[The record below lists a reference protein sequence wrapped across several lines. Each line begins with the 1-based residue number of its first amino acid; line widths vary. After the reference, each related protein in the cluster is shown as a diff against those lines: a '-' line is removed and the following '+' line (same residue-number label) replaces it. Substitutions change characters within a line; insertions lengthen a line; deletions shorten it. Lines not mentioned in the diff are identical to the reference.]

1 MLAGLPSS
9 ASLTPQFPLL
19 PGLKPTP
26 PISHRRLPGEATGR
40 HPAGSRGKESG
51 GSLRAP
57 RVGRM
62 RAGRAGQGR
71 AKLGRAGQGRVRA
84 SRWAPSPDPQQGPAV
99 TAITAGTPRPPPPA
113 AAASPRGP
121 DPAPAPTLP
130 AGWEHPAGTAGPG
143 SGPTSAPGSAQ
154 GAGEGRWAGGPL
166 PHPSEPWASCAG
178 RSRLPR
184 RRSGCSAER
193 LERNKRGTHRVL
205 LAGRRGSGR
214 LR

>member
-19 PGLKPTP
+19 LGLKPTP

-62 RAGRAGQGR
+62 RAGRAGKGR

-99 TAITAGTPRPPPPA
+99 TAITAGTLRPPPPA

-166 PHPSEPWASCAG
+166 PHPLGAVGIVRGALPAPPPPL
-178 RSRLPR
+178 RLLRGKVRKKQEGHPPCPPR
-184 RRSGCSAER
+184 RETGER
-193 LERNKRGTHRVL
+193 
-205 LAGRRGSGR
+205 
-214 LR
+214 

>member
-26 PISHRRLPGEATGR
+26 PISHRRLSGEATGR

-57 RVGRM
+57 RAGRM
-62 RAGRAGQGR
+62 RAGRAGQG
-71 AKLGRAGQGRVRA
+71 KAGQSRARQGKRITVGAFPRSPARPRGRRDYGRDPPVPSARRCRQPKGTRPGPSA
-84 SRWAPSPDPQQGPAV
+84 HPPGRLGAPSRGGWPWKRPDLGTRLCSGGRGGSV
-99 TAITAGTPRPPPPA
+99 GWGTP
-113 AAASPRGP
+113 S
-121 DPAPAPTLP
+121 
-130 AGWEHPAGTAGPG
+130 
-143 SGPTSAPGSAQ
+143 
-154 GAGEGRWAGGPL
+154 
-166 PHPSEPWASCAG
+166 HPSEPRASCAG